1 MPERQLTIQQ
11 KRYLKFA
18 HLFFAALWG
27 GGATTFVLLFCLFH
41 PSTAHEQITF
51 SKILFYIDFIIVGPG
66 AGGCLATGLIYSLY
80 GNWGFFKFR
89 WITLKYVIN
98 ILFITYG
105 MLVFLPFTHSQYSYY
120 LSQPTEAIIP
130 EESIWMNIFC
140 TSQNFCTRTRPVTQT
155 EPRLRCIAPP
165 YPPTGLCGY
174 GLPRTPVPMP
184 PGTGNAPP
192 SSPVTSCPSSSW
204 GRPQNTN
211 STGWTKPPAH
221 HINEKPRRTFSCRG
235 FWRHASNLKV
245 FPCPLYGSPLDVG
258 LKPSSRGPRGTRP
271 RKDGDQGPVSL
282 RSRRPVSWPASW
294 RRA

>member
-27 GGATTFVLLFCLFH
+27 GGATTMVLLFCLFH

-80 GNWGFFKFR
+80 GNWGFFKFK
-89 WITLKYVIN
+89 WITLKYLIN

-140 TSQNFCTRTRPVTQT
+140 TSQNFCTILMFLFVVYLSVFKSFKKSVKYQ
-155 EPRLRCIAPP
+155 I
-165 YPPTGLCGY
+165 
-174 GLPRTPVPMP
+174 
-184 PGTGNAPP
+184 
-192 SSPVTSCPSSSW
+192 
-204 GRPQNTN
+204 NTH
-211 STGWTKPPAH
+211 P
-221 HINEKPRRTFSCRG
+221 
-235 FWRHASNLKV
+235 
-245 FPCPLYGSPLDVG
+245 
-258 LKPSSRGPRGTRP
+258 
-271 RKDGDQGPVSL
+271 
-282 RSRRPVSWPASW
+282 
-294 RRA
+294 

>member
-27 GGATTFVLLFCLFH
+27 GGATTMVLLFCLFH

-89 WITLKYVIN
+89 WITLKYLIN

-130 EESIWMNIFC
+130 EESIWMSIFC
-140 TSQNFCTRTRPVTQT
+140 TSQNFCTILMFLFVVY
-155 EPRLRCIAPP
+155 L
-165 YPPTGLCGY
+165 
-174 GLPRTPVPMP
+174 
-184 PGTGNAPP
+184 
-192 SSPVTSCPSSSW
+192 S
-204 GRPQNTN
+204 
-211 STGWTKPPAH
+211 
-221 HINEKPRRTFSCRG
+221 
-235 FWRHASNLKV
+235 V
-245 FPCPLYGSPLDVG
+245 FKSF
-258 LKPSSRGPRGTRP
+258 K
-271 RKDGDQGPVSL
+271 KKN
-282 RSRRPVSWPASW
+282 
-294 RRA
+294 

>member
-1 MPERQLTIQQ
+1 MCSSDL
-11 KRYLKFA
+11 

-27 GGATTFVLLFCLFH
+27 GGATTMVLLFCLFH

-105 MLVFLPFTHSQYSYY
+105 MLVFLPFTHGQYSYY

-140 TSQNFCTRTRPVTQT
+140 TSQNFCTILMFLFVVY
-155 EPRLRCIAPP
+155 L
-165 YPPTGLCGY
+165 
-174 GLPRTPVPMP
+174 
-184 PGTGNAPP
+184 
-192 SSPVTSCPSSSW
+192 S
-204 GRPQNTN
+204 
-211 STGWTKPPAH
+211 
-221 HINEKPRRTFSCRG
+221 
-235 FWRHASNLKV
+235 V
-245 FPCPLYGSPLDVG
+245 FKSV
-258 LKPSSRGPRGTRP
+258 KKKNRERP
-271 RKDGDQGPVSL
+271 RPFTTD
-282 RSRRPVSWPASW
+282 
-294 RRA
+294 

>member
-27 GGATTFVLLFCLFH
+27 GGATTMVLLFCLFH

-80 GNWGFFKFR
+80 GNWGFFKFK

-105 MLVFLPFTHSQYSYY
+105 MLVFLPFTHGQYSYY

-140 TSQNFCTRTRPVTQT
+140 LWFIFQYLSLLKRKTERGPAPSPQT
-155 EPRLRCIAPP
+155 GPRLRCIAPP
-165 YPPTGLCGY
+165 YPPTGLRLRPSPDARTDAAGNRQRSSVLTRDI
-174 GLPRTPVPMP
+174 LPFLFM
-184 PGTGNAPP
+184 GQA
-192 SSPVTSCPSSSW
+192 
-204 GRPQNTN
+204 
-211 STGWTKPPAH
+211 TKHELRRMDETA
-221 HINEKPRRTFSCRG
+221 RRT
-235 FWRHASNLKV
+235 
-245 FPCPLYGSPLDVG
+245 
-258 LKPSSRGPRGTRP
+258 T
-271 RKDGDQGPVSL
+271 
-282 RSRRPVSWPASW
+282 
-294 RRA
+294 

>member
-27 GGATTFVLLFCLFH
+27 GGATTMVLLFCLFH

-51 SKILFYIDFIIVGPG
+51 SNILFYIDFIIVGPG

-105 MLVFLPFTHSQYSYY
+105 MLVFLPFTHGQYSYY

-140 TSQNFCTRTRPVTQT
+140 TSQNFCTILMFLFVVY
-155 EPRLRCIAPP
+155 L
-165 YPPTGLCGY
+165 
-174 GLPRTPVPMP
+174 
-184 PGTGNAPP
+184 
-192 SSPVTSCPSSSW
+192 S
-204 GRPQNTN
+204 
-211 STGWTKPPAH
+211 
-221 HINEKPRRTFSCRG
+221 
-235 FWRHASNLKV
+235 V
-245 FPCPLYGSPLDVG
+245 FKSV
-258 LKPSSRGPRGTRP
+258 KKKNRERP
-271 RKDGDQGPVSL
+271 RPFATD
-282 RSRRPVSWPASW
+282 
-294 RRA
+294 

>member
-27 GGATTFVLLFCLFH
+27 GGATTMVLLFCLFH

-105 MLVFLPFTHSQYSYY
+105 MLVFLPFTHGQYSYY

-140 TSQNFCTRTRPVTQT
+140 TSQNFCTILMFLFVVYLSVFKSVKKKNRERPR
-155 EPRLRCIAPP
+155 PRCIAPP

-211 STGWTKPPAH
+211 SAGWTKPPAAPH
-221 HINEKPRRTFSCRG
+221 KRKAPADFLLPGLLASCLNFEG
-235 FWRHASNLKV
+235 F
-245 FPCPLYGSPLDVG
+245 PLPL
-258 LKPSSRGPRGTRP
+258 LWKPS
-271 RKDGDQGPVSL
+271 
-282 RSRRPVSWPASW
+282 
-294 RRA
+294 